1 MPEPPHRPVLTIH
14 RSAQLLGGY
23 RWIEHRL
30 FELTGAWAAQAPVP
44 EIQLYLDETSARHA
58 WRAQLWA
65 DRLPVLDGLDPD
77 ALTVPFGPA
86 VPPLFEALA
95 SDVAE
100 GVVQR
105 LAGLCRVVL
114 PRLAVTYGTHLA
126 RAVPVTDGPVIRV
139 LRLARRD
146 VVESWLAGEDV
157 LERLLRRP
165 HDAQVAATAQGVL
178 EGLVVAADVGTGL
191 VPWPDETPPGHR
203 APGPGLPDLPGL
215 PGPDDDPGGLEP

>member
-1 MPEPPHRPVLTIH
+1 MPDASEPVLPIH

-30 FELTGAWAAQAPVP
+30 FELTGAWAAQAPLP
-44 EIQLYLDETSARHA
+44 EVQVYLDETSAAHA
-58 WRAQLWA
+58 WRAELWA

-77 ALTVPFGPA
+77 TLTVPFGPA
-86 VPPLFEALA
+86 VTPLFDALA
-95 SDVAE
+95 GEETE

-126 RAVPVTDGPVIRV
+126 RATPVSDGPVIRV

-146 VVESWLAGEDV
+146 VVESWLAGEAV

-165 HDAQVAATAQGVL
+165 HDAQVAATAQGGL
-178 EGLVVAADVGTGL
+178 EGLVVAADVGGGL
-191 VPWPDETPPGHR
+191 VPWPAVEPD
-203 APGPGLPDLPGL
+203 AVSAPGLPELPELPGRI
-215 PGPDDDPGGLEP
+215 GA